1 MDPSSPESV
10 PALPAHESGR
20 DADASVDT
28 NVRLR
33 RAHARLSEPL
43 LSALLQHPGDLAS
56 LERILLAWAVHPRG
70 PGFDRVR
77 WLVFSPAREL
87 LTGRLWWTAEES
99 PDSAEC
105 AAPVLLAQG
114 LSGDGPDP
122 ARTRELRACTVRPDH
137 LGGVAEQA
145 WSSGTTAVGTYAR
158 AGDQELG
165 PATLFGAATVMRAG
179 QRMALLL
186 GEWDSPGDPEARER
200 SLARLRDLATI
211 ALDAQALRDE
221 AHRRHRHA
229 GALAEFARASVS
241 PLNLAEIV
249 DLAGRIAVQATAA
262 RGGALWIVDGS
273 GAPEL
278 RTTYGPMGARE
289 RLGRQLGGL
298 AAAVIERTRPLV
310 LDRVT
315 DEPRLDPDVAA
326 QIQTLA
332 VMPLLAYGRPVGA
345 LAVYDRCIAHPAESE
360 AFDRGDVEFLTT
372 LADLVA
378 LAEDQARRCETLRHA
393 ELRQRDQQREI
404 VRNERLAALGE
415 MAARVAHEVRNPLAS
430 IGAFARRVHQGLAEN
445 DPGREYLEIVI
456 REAERL
462 ERMVGEQLEYA
473 TLQRPRLKLESMNGV
488 VQEVLQG
495 FSERLVRRRVR
506 LLKKLSPDL
515 PPLLLDG
522 ERIRRVIGNILDNAL
537 ESVAPGG
544 RVRVESRRN
553 GAYVL
558 VEFASDGQR
567 RPGDL
572 MEQLF
577 VPFALSRQGGPGV
590 GLAVANQVLK
600 LHGGELRVRS
610 EGEWSTIFSFTLP
623 IPENQDR
630 RHQGQDRRQQRGDRR
645 ERFPAT

>member
-1 MDPSSPESV
+1 MDPSTPDTASGAMPAPEPCS
-10 PALPAHESGR
+10 
-20 DADASVDT
+20 DAGEVSSDLT
-28 NVRLR
+28 VRLR
-33 RAHARLSEPL
+33 RAHARLSEPVL
-43 LSALLQHPGDLAS
+43 TALLQHPGDLSS
-56 LERILLAWAVHPRG
+56 LERTLLAWAVHPQG
-70 PGFDRVR
+70 AALDRVR
-77 WLVFSPAREL
+77 WLVWSPAREL
-87 LTGRLWWTAEES
+87 LVGRLSW
-99 PDSAEC
+99 
-105 AAPVLLAQG
+105 
-114 LSGDGPDP
+114 SGDGGGDPQDPIAAASPLASEGPDP
-122 ARTRELRACTVRPDH
+122 EGTRALRAITVRPDH
-137 LGGVAEQA
+137 LGGVADLA
-145 WSSGTTAVGTYAR
+145 WTSGAIAIGPHAR
-158 AGDQELG
+158 AGDVALG
-165 PATLFGAATVMRAG
+165 PTGIFGAAALSRAG
-179 QRMALLL
+179 RPTALLI
-186 GEWDSPGDPEARER
+186 GEWDATGDGEARER
-200 SLARLRDLATI
+200 ALARLRDLGTI
-211 ALDAQALRDE
+211 ALDAQAVRDE

-229 GALAEFARASVS
+229 NALAEFARASVS
-241 PLNLAEIV
+241 PLNLAEIL
-249 DLAGRIAVQATAA
+249 DLAGRLAVQATGA
-262 RGGALWIVDGS
+262 RGGALWMVDAS
-273 GAPEL
+273 GAPDL
-278 RTTYGPMGARE
+278 RTTHGPLGSRE
-289 RLGRQLGGL
+289 RLGRQLGPL
-298 AAAVIERTRPLV
+298 AAATIERARPLV

-315 DEPRLDPDVAA
+315 DDPRLDPDVAA
-326 QIQTLA
+326 QIQSLA
-332 VMPLLAYGRPVGA
+332 VVPVIAYGRAVGS
-345 LAVYDRCIAHPAESE
+345 LAVYDRCVAHPTESE

-372 LADLVA
+372 LSDLVA
-378 LAEDQARRCETLRHA
+378 LAEDQARRCETLRLA

-404 VRNERLAALGE
+404 ARNERLAALGE

-430 IGAFARRVHQGLAEN
+430 IGAFARRVHDGLPEN

-515 PPLLLDG
+515 PPLLLDS

-558 VEFASDGQR
+558 VEFASDGER

-630 RHQGQDRRQQRGDRR
+630 RLQGHERRLSRGDRR
-645 ERFPAT
+645 ERFPTG